1 MLSIATTSLLIAI
14 GRLQLCH
21 GQLTTKTITTTTT
34 TTTESTTTTT
44 TTTITTQS
52 TTTEAPHPRV
62 KVGSHA

>member
-21 GQLTTKTITTTTT
+21 GQLTTKTTTTTAT
-34 TTTESTTTTT
+34 TTTEST
-44 TTTITTQS
+44 TTQS

>member
-21 GQLTTKTITTTTT
+21 GQLTTKTTTTT